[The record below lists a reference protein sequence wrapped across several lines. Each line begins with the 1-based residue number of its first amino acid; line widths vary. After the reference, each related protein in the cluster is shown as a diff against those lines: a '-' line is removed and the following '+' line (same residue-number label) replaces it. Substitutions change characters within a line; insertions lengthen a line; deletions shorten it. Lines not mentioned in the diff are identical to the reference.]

1 MKIADLREA
10 PMEWTVT
17 IDGRDEFGD
26 VQRAQMRIEK
36 EFEGLASGEIGLSS
50 DDGKRIMSALQ
61 AFVVKQEFATY
72 ALARRVCVSCESLR
86 PVKDYTTRKI
96 RTVFGT
102 VAVKNPRWLVCR
114 CCFPHFS
121 MAFTVLGEICPD
133 RATPDLMELT
143 ARLGSMLPYR
153 KAAELLAE
161 FLPIEP
167 TESHQTVR
175 KRTLKLGARLE
186 DQSLLRERESPP
198 LACKRRQ
205 LELAMTDDP
214 LREFVVSIDTAHI
227 RSADQ
232 KMGRDFEIVVARCGR
247 GGRGMPPGHY
257 FATSNTSQRELRAR
271 TLQALQFE
279 GFSGHGEV
287 TILSD
292 GAEIM
297 KRLPRALPK
306 PTTHIIDWFHLA
318 MKIRPMQQIADHIV
332 GSRPIL
338 CGILAVIDAEIK
350 ALKWKLWHGQVGR
363 AICALEKITA
373 DIDQLGREGDL
384 SAARFSSLGQ
394 QLLTYIRSN
403 RTALVDYGARYRAGR
418 RVSTSLAESAVNS
431 LVAKR
436 MVQSQQMRWSP
447 SGAHLMLQ
455 VRAAMANGNLRQR
468 LRHKPDLPALP
479 LHPIFQPTPPL
490 LRAA

>member
-1 MKIADLREA
+1 
-10 PMEWTVT
+10 MEWTVT
-17 IDGRDEFGD
+17 IEGPDEFGEI
-26 VQRAQMRIEK
+26 QRAQVQIEK
-36 EFEGLASGEIGLSS
+36 GFERLASGEIGLSI
-50 DDGKRIMSALQ
+50 DDGKRIISALQ
-61 AFVVKQEFATY
+61 EFVVKQELATY
-72 ALARRVCVSCESLR
+72 ALARRVCVSCERLR
-86 PVKDYTTRKI
+86 PVKDYTRRKI

-102 VAVKNPRWLVCR
+102 VAVKNPRWMVCR
-114 CCFPHFS
+114 RCFPHFS
-121 MAFTVLGEICPD
+121 MAFSVLGEICPH
-133 RATPDLMELT
+133 RATPELMEVT

-175 KRTLKLGARLE
+175 KRTLTLGARLE
-186 DQSLLRERESPP
+186 DQSRRREREGPP
-198 LACKRRQ
+198 LACERTQ
-205 LELAMTDDP
+205 LELGMPDDP

-227 RSADQ
+227 RRADQ
-232 KMGRDFEIVVARCGR
+232 KMARDFEIVIARCGR

-257 FATSNTSQRELRAR
+257 FATSNTSQLEMRAR

-279 GFSGHGEV
+279 GYSGHGEV

-297 KRLPRALPK
+297 KRLPKALPK

-338 CGILAVIDAEIK
+338 CGILAVIDEEIK
-350 ALKWKLWHGQVGR
+350 TLKWKLWHGQVER
-363 AICALEKITA
+363 AICVLEKIVE
-373 DIDQLGREGDL
+373 DMNELGQRGDF
-384 SAARFSSLGQ
+384 SAARLNSLGQ

-403 RTALVDYGARYRAGR
+403 RTALVDYGARYRVGR
-418 RVSTSLAESAVNS
+418 RISTSLAESAVNS

-436 MVQSQQMRWSP
+436 MVKSQQMRWSP

-455 VRAAMANGNLRQR
+455 VRAAMENGNLRQR
-468 LRHKPDLPALP
+468 LRHKPDLPPLP
-479 LHPIFQPTPPL
+479 LHPIFQPIPPL